1 MFQVHIHILQIQY
14 IIHSSWTSS
23 WWCITRLEVE
33 YHGWHW
39 NIRSW
44 INSCHIKA
52 HEIQPLQWTTYDWVC
67 DQALHCLQNH
77 NTNTKVHHLRTCS
90 DSHPDQTFSSKRIK
104 EAWKSLKKLKR
115 SLKKIKE
122 DWSPDQ
128 LTSQSAAALDLQE
141 LELSEAARLE
151 S

>member
-1 MFQVHIHILQIQY
+1 MSSSSALPAKPQHKHKSPPHENLFRFRSRPDLQ
-14 IIHSSWTSS
+14 
-23 WWCITRLEVE
+23 
-33 YHGWHW
+33 
-39 NIRSW
+39 
-44 INSCHIKA
+44 
-52 HEIQPLQWTTYDWVC
+52 LQE
-67 DQALHCLQNH
+67 DQ
-77 NTNTKVHHLRTCS
+77 
-90 DSHPDQTFSSKRIK
+90 RI
-104 EAWKSLKKLKR
+104 LKKLKR